1 LSELVHLGWHPFFE
15 ASLAGIDHDNPVP
28 GRVAA
33 AQREL
38 FVLWTAHGEVSARIA
53 GRLRH
58 RAASADAL
66 PAVGDW
72 VAAGLSEGE
81 GPAIIHAVLPRRS
94 ALVRKAAG
102 RETAA
107 QVLATNLDSVMLIT
121 SCTEEFNPRRIERA
135 LALMW
140 DSGAQPVLLVN
151 KTDLVPGA
159 GAYREAAE
167 AVAIGVPV
175 QMISALTG
183 AGLDALGPYVAPG
196 RTTALIGSS
205 GVGKSTLTNRLAGR
219 DLQAVRAV
227 REDDARG
234 RHATSAR
241 QMIRLP
247 SGGLLIDTPGMREVG
262 LWEDAEGIADA
273 FPEIDALAER
283 CRFRDCRHES
293 EPGCAVKFALESG
306 EIEDGR
312 YESYLKLRREVA
324 YMARRQD
331 YRLRADEKRRWKQI
345 AQMMR
350 ERKRR

>member
-1 LSELVHLGWHPFFE
+1 VTAGASEH
-15 ASLAGIDHDNPVP
+15 
-28 GRVAA
+28 
-33 AQREL
+33 
-38 FVLWTAHGEVSARIA
+38 
-53 GRLRH
+53 
-58 RAASADAL
+58 
-66 PAVGDW
+66 
-72 VAAGLSEGE
+72 E
-81 GPAIIHAVLPRRS
+81 GPATIHAVLPRRS

-121 SCTEEFNPRRIERA
+121 SCTEEFNPRRIERT

-151 KTDLVPGA
+151 KTDLGQ
-159 GAYREAAE
+159 GGGTYREAAE
-167 AVAIGVPV
+167 AAAIGVPV
-175 QMISALTG
+175 LMISALTG
-183 AGLDALGPYVAPG
+183 AGLDALEPYVATG

-219 DLQAVRAV
+219 DLQAVRAI

-234 RHATSAR
+234 RHTTSHR

-247 SGGLLIDTPGMREVG
+247 AGGLLIDTPGMREVG
-262 LWEDAEGIADA
+262 LWDNSEGIEDA
-273 FPEIDALAER
+273 FPEVDALAVR

-293 EPGCAVKFALESG
+293 EPGCAVKSALESG
-306 EIEDGR
+306 EIEEGR
-312 YESYLKLRREVA
+312 YESYLKLRREMA

-331 YRLRADEKRRWKQI
+331 HRLRADEKRRWKQI